1 MEQALVD
8 LGIQPM
14 VVSSGDSARGALP
27 LAHSRCT
34 VIKVNGDYL
43 DARLKNTAGELASY
57 EFEMERLLDQVFD
70 EYGLIV
76 CGWSADWD
84 IALRATIERCPTRR
98 FTTYWAAHGKR
109 SAAAQRLTDHR
120 SASVLEIADADTLF
134 RELLDGVS
142 ALEQLTLID
151 PVPAKVA
158 VARMKRYLV
167 DDVHRISLSDLLK
180 AETERVYATLKAAP
194 FTTKNDPRNQPTE
207 DDVRA
212 RLRAY
217 EGAVKTLLNLMIC
230 GAAWGT
236 PNQNSLW
243 TRSFQRAADW
253 GDVRS
258 GQLVLWN
265 DLRRYPALLLLYGV
279 ALAAISSGNYS
290 LLRSILYGSIRDNS
304 YEPEQPVAKIL
315 HNRAVMERKHQQWC
329 FAGNP
334 TGLSDYVFTALRDP
348 LREYLP
354 DDIAYERAF
363 DWFEYLLC
371 LVHCDVQTTRADIQR
386 RKEEE
391 PGFILKAPF
400 GRFVYKVGTSDDIIL
415 QTAIRE
421 EQPFPPPARVAAL
434 LQANFFESA
443 GQIQAFDKY
452 RDVKAAFDRFLA
464 SGANQWIRVGW

>member
-1 MEQALVD
+1 
-8 LGIQPM
+8 
-14 VVSSGDSARGALP
+14 
-27 LAHSRCT
+27 
-34 VIKVNGDYL
+34 
-43 DARLKNTAGELASY
+43 
-57 EFEMERLLDQVFD
+57 
-70 EYGLIV
+70 
-76 CGWSADWD
+76 
-84 IALRATIERCPTRR
+84 
-98 FTTYWAAHGKR
+98 
-109 SAAAQRLTDHR
+109 
-120 SASVLEIADADTLF
+120 
-134 RELLDGVS
+134 
-142 ALEQLTLID
+142 
-151 PVPAKVA
+151 
-158 VARMKRYLV
+158 
-167 DDVHRISLSDLLK
+167 
-180 AETERVYATLKAAP
+180 
-194 FTTKNDPRNQPTE
+194 
-207 DDVRA
+207 
-212 RLRAY
+212 
-217 EGAVKTLLNLMIC
+217 
-230 GAAWGT
+230 
-236 PNQNSLW
+236 
-243 TRSFQRAADW
+243 
-253 GDVRS
+253 VRS

-290 LLRSILYGSIRDNS
+290 LLRSILYGSIRDTS